1 MRTTR
6 AFINQKQ
13 TQDALTAFTHW
24 LSSLAVRQT
33 WLLLSVSIAIISI
46 ADLLFFPLGVTCGPF
61 YMLPICLACWQ
72 LDLRSTLIVIVVTA
86 ILSIMTF
93 VVYGRPMTTF
103 SLLGNLAVLIF
114 VPGLIVLIVNGLRS
128 SVDRQR
134 KLAHH
139 DFLTGALNTMGFAHE
154 AATILSSPTRT
165 NKTWLLCFIDLD
177 GFKQVNDR
185 HGHEI
190 GDQTLRQFG
199 AKVRTSL
206 RAGDC
211 FGRIGGDEFA
221 WLIPVEQSGSARD
234 VAEILHHR
242 LIDILARQHDLGC
255 SLGALILP
263 PDHWRPLDEL
273 MRAADQLMYR
283 AKRSGKNQLRI
294 ASISEMAETEANAVA
309 DGAPSAHGL
318 ASRHS

>member
-1 MRTTR
+1 MPTTR
-6 AFINQKQ
+6 APLNHKQ
-13 TQDALTAFTHW
+13 AQDVLTAFTRW
-24 LSSLAVRQT
+24 LSSLALKQT
-33 WLLLSVSIAIISI
+33 WLLLSACIATISI
-46 ADLLFFPLGVTCGPF
+46 ADLIFFPLGVTCGPF

-72 LDLRSTLIVIVVTA
+72 LDFRSTLIVIVVTA
-86 ILSIMTF
+86 VLSIMTF

-114 VPGLIVLIVNGLRS
+114 VPGLVVLIVNGLRS
-128 SVDRQR
+128 SADRQH

-139 DFLTGALNTMGFAHE
+139 DFLTGALNTMGFTRE
-154 AATILSSPTRT
+154 AAVVLSSSART

-190 GDQTLRQFG
+190 GDQTLRRFG
-199 AKVRTSL
+199 AKVGTSL

-221 WLIPVEQSGSARD
+221 WLLPVEQPASPRD
-234 VAEILHHR
+234 VAEILHRR
-242 LIDILARQHDLGC
+242 LIDILAQQHDLGC

-263 PDHWRPLDEL
+263 PDNRRPLDEL

-294 ASISEMAETEANAVA
+294 ASIADMTETKVNLVEG
-309 DGAPSAHGL
+309 GAPSSHDL
-318 ASRHS
+318 ASRRS